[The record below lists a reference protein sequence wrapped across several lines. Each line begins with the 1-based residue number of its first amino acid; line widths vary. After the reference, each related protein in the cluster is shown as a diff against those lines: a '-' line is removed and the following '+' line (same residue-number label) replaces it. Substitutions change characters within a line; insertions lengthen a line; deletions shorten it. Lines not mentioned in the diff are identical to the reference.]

1 MVFSLEKSSSGQR
14 EDALNNSILVTQ
26 EFLYNKIIWK
36 NFCCIYGITLCVCV
50 CVCFSFVINVKLHY
64 ILLSVIACFTLLV
77 DSRSFDKAKWMIF
90 ITIDKYS

>member
-1 MVFSLEKSSSGQR
+1 V
-14 EDALNNSILVTQ
+14 
-26 EFLYNKIIWK
+26 
-36 NFCCIYGITLCVCV
+36 CVCV

-90 ITIDKYS
+90 VTFDKYSCKKKKMLLKNSGYMSHNSLDI